1 MERLKN
7 LDRFQKIILVLAAA
21 LVLLFS
27 VLYPVTI
34 ARKGFSYR
42 GAILVPKQSGGDTVY
57 SGSIGGEHASFTV
70 YADKTVEFRYQG
82 KLYGPYTVRED
93 STAVPHNSALGVAQD
108 GIELREGETTLFRG
122 VVRREDQFITLYHE
136 DGSVESEL
144 AVGKISVYVE
154 NGVTIGEDGKILD
167 TMEPSITEILD
178 LMNGPELTHKGEGWG
193 WFAGVVVC
201 AVTAACVLFA
211 EELFWLKMS
220 LHIDNADN
228 VSPSEWELMG
238 RRVSWGALLFMAL
251 VIFIEGLK

>member
-1 MERLKN
+1 MVGPGCAWTVGGSQYSASVISEIANDEIGNSQPCLLLRNGGIILERLKN

-57 SGSIGGEHASFTV
+57 SGSIWGEHASFTV

-93 STAVPHNSALGVAQD
+93 STAVPHNSALGAAQD

-154 NGVTIGEDGKILD
+154 NG
-167 TMEPSITEILD
+167 
-178 LMNGPELTHKGEGWG
+178 GWG
-193 WFAGVVVC
+193 ADYGVPIGGLMMEQYIKGKLSP
-201 AVTAACVLFA
+201 ASEALAAQMQA
-211 EELFWLKMS
+211 
-220 LHIDNADN
+220 
-228 VSPSEWELMG
+228 
-238 RRVSWGALLFMAL
+238 RRIAYGSSSR
-251 VIFIEGLK
+251 